1 MGVLHDMNADCG
13 FLSMCRIVSWA
24 VVKFL
29 GQKLGIR
36 EVHINKIGLFR
47 MEGVHAV
54 FDRGKV
60 EEFNLVSIGLSGS
73 LRDFVLQCSSMPRI
87 KLEVKGLNASIRTD
101 TSDRKE
107 SSDCTKKQRKPKD
120 AEGKTFFKSRIFLR
134 MVSSLEVSLS
144 ETKLVLFHGL
154 STRVQWEVGPVNLSG
169 RKEGDTGTAFDL
181 AIVDSHVALDK
192 DGVLSMFGLNELSVQ
207 ALAIFKNG
215 SDALISGSI
224 TTLQAD
230 LLPSASNKKAN
241 INLTIRDISVLARFQ
256 LQIFG
261 SSCPPESHEQCKEGE
276 NIPSMECSCETFI
289 LKLGNGFETCRLEEV
304 SVRCSST
311 PGSVH
316 ASARNGEVRLT
327 DMLLQELSSTCLS
340 LASTLKNY
348 SKSPGEKKRMS
359 SKRRTKFQF
368 QLSTGKLIYG
378 RQIPLG
384 ASLNQNPLGVSK
396 EDAEVALR
404 EVASLATVDFT
415 DLGLLI
421 GGEEQGQVQ
430 CKMSTM
436 VVGAHHQPISQA
448 RGASQNT
455 TESLLALFFAPGQ
468 HSCSYT
474 LVSVQR
480 LSYHVFETG
489 KDDLKKTMVLSG
501 EQVSVSW
508 DADSSL
514 LAEMIARDVRT
525 TVKGFRSGERSNKTK
540 IGVCLALSLAEVSI
554 TGIVGGGVL
563 PSVQASKIECTD
575 IRRKE
580 IEILD
585 AQVLLDGE
593 EVAICSKATI
603 QFGSTTSLQLPA
615 GLGTHTSDSIH
626 NFRGY
631 ETTVQTPGA
640 RDPSSHDSATKQ
652 STGLFAGRDAI
663 PHQTEEQYSSQRH
676 SSTKECFPV
685 TDNCSRDSPPPS
697 SQDASLRQ
705 ERATKDS
712 IRDDTHPSYKLVSI
726 TLRNTKFLLPL
737 QMMLRDK
744 IDDIETQIKAFLVSR
759 RSVIHHG
766 IARRSE
772 GTNQVPQKPGMVIK
786 LSFLEEAAF
795 EIQQDSFE
803 VFLQEQNRNLHDA
816 KALETMQRELKKD
829 DTIHSL
835 WEHFRSAMER
845 WRNSTASR
853 GFGQG
858 SLLRVAIREGH
869 ATILRGAKGK
879 HETREYCA
887 AIRNLDRA
895 SQEVTF
901 EGELKDVDE
910 QQRLPW
916 TESAPKQLGVHG
928 LIKDAELY
936 IGGLESKRLKCS
948 QITCEGVFY
957 MARQKSAVL
966 PSTSTARILVGKV
979 GRWLLKKVPAKGA
992 RPPVKVYSDIQV
1004 GMKGFRGH
1012 FAHMDLVTYADL
1024 AKEMKRLSK
1033 SSTRGADVGNVS
1045 PSLPWWDVVRYLW
1058 HGRLSFA
1065 GEDFTMAVSPHETSH
1080 GSLTLH
1086 SSKIDVQSLCHGHW
1100 TLNLDELKFYR
1111 HAKGLSSQ
1119 SWNLGELGSSSPL
1132 LASPKANFDISCKF
1146 TRADGKPGEMHHM
1159 HLSASNGKIDTS
1171 FEQEHFVDK
1180 VQNCHL
1186 PVPLFDHFRAASASA
1201 CVLVN
1206 LEPSN
1211 LGGPTCC
1218 LSAADLKWTVDLFKM
1233 LSKPPK
1239 VIREASKRHKFGS
1252 TARRKRHPLAVG
1264 SPFLLMESLD
1274 INLHVRSAEVT
1285 FHDDS
1290 ALSTTMQEYVEGSST
1305 CDSPTQGLRLAFET
1319 TSYSGKFARC
1329 SGGSQ
1334 RRSLCPEKSCIS
1346 SSAITLKLPPYTDS
1360 QSSCKA
1366 NNTEGSVRSHG
1377 DPEHFAKLFDQL
1389 RKGQEASG
1397 SPSKGQSKSSG
1408 PEDSFVLATE
1418 LLICNIRHRQQSQEA
1433 NAATDVV
1440 IDGLKAVW
1448 TKKTWDAVWCCF
1460 GSIYGNL
1467 YPKTLGKGGRHSST
1481 ASVKAQAANQSLP
1494 SDKTQMRQGRDS
1506 LLSLLL
1512 DGKATTDAPTEEERI
1527 GLLVTVN
1534 QPQVTLDSE
1543 EGHGRVLLSAAGGLL
1558 VRKKIVSTERE
1569 LGDSEQH
1576 KLSLSL
1582 EYVQMH
1588 VIPLDVD
1595 PTAGLLWLV
1604 SNHQMKGSAKGAP
1617 LRRAASL
1624 SPPEMSRAM
1633 FVPILSP
1640 CHMQLCHAKDVCAV
1654 SGRRIS
1660 HQLKLSSPEIQSTTS
1675 CRDFQALISV
1685 IAKLVIAPPPPI
1697 MQHAQ
1702 LIREAQNM
1710 IFMVLRHKGLE
1721 RIEDLMNEDHR
1732 TSNEE
1737 VTEAMQSMLDSFA
1750 AFKGTMQTLTHLRA
1764 QITVC
1769 KSGEAAFHRIFCKD
1783 SSRTVDESI
1792 LSEASILLSK
1802 MQALVANAS
1811 GKLQKLAQDLCNSYK
1826 RFRRLALR
1834 GQLAPDLSL
1843 SFEFSQVDWVLTGS
1857 RGDEVG
1863 ATLTSLSFV
1872 RLREED
1878 GSAVSRFQIG
1888 SLMVK
1893 NLSVGDLILSPL
1905 LKGTSWRRDAAVRVF
1920 AEVAPPSALDPS
1932 PVNNARVKAVYDHL
1946 EVNVMPHEIC
1956 LEESIAEFLQSF
1968 FLPDAAGGSGSMVQQ
1983 TDIERK
1989 SLLLPPPKSGVS
2001 AGKKHKS
2008 SLSLNDAD
2016 FRSSTHMI
2024 HDPWDMQADPGS
2036 STARSSATS
2045 RASYDSGPLLSAGD
2059 TPSCR
2064 QNMPTLFRYVK
2075 VDSLSVQVSYTGAPI
2090 SIHELKL
2097 VADARL
2103 YRNFLGTGQELLQ
2116 RVKWD
2121 WTKSV
2126 LRSVAGLQHR
2136 KFRQL
2141 VSRPDEVASNTRA
2154 SPRRKRDTAVHSFLD
2169 TDEKGKETEDTP
2181 QSPDE
2186 KKAWLLFGHRYK
2198 GKR

>member
-1 MGVLHDMNADCG
+1 MATLLTLLVASLI
-13 FLSMCRIVSWA
+13 LWKLLPRIVSWA
-24 VVKFL
+24 VFKVL

-36 EVHINKIGLFR
+36 EVQIKKLGLFR

-54 FDRGKV
+54 FDRGKI
-60 EEFNLVSIGLSGS
+60 EEFNLVSVGLSGS
-73 LRDFVLQCSSMPRI
+73 LRALFLQCSSVHRI
-87 KLEVKGLNASIRTD
+87 KLEVQGLSVSMRAD
-101 TSDRKE
+101 TRNKHE
-107 SSDCTKKQRKPKD
+107 SADCRKKQRKTEEAD
-120 AEGKTFFKSRIFLR
+120 GKTFFKSRIFLR
-134 MVSSLEVSLS
+134 MISGLDVSLY
-144 ETKLVLFHGL
+144 ETKIVLFHGV
-154 STRVQWEVGPVNLSG
+154 STRVQWQIGPIDLSG
-169 RKEGDTGTAFDL
+169 RREGDTGTAFDL
-181 AIVDSHVALDK
+181 RIVDSQVALDN
-192 DGVLSMFGLNELSVQ
+192 DGVLFSFGMNELSVQ
-207 ALAIFKNG
+207 ALAVVENG
-215 SDALISGSI
+215 SEALLSGSI
-224 TTLQAD
+224 TTLQAV
-230 LLPSASNKKAN
+230 LLPPASNKKADVD
-241 INLTIRDISVLARFQ
+241 LTICDISVLVRLQ
-256 LQIFG
+256 LQNFG
-261 SSCPPESHEQCKEGE
+261 SSCPPQSHQQSKEGE
-276 NIPSMECSCETFI
+276 TTPSMECSCETLT

-304 SVRCSST
+304 SVRCSSI

-327 DMLLQELSSTCLS
+327 DLLLQELSSTYRS
-340 LASTLKNY
+340 LDSTLKNF
-348 SKSPGEKKRMS
+348 SKSSGEKKGMS
-359 SKRRTKFQF
+359 SRRRTKFQL

-384 ASLNQNPLGVSK
+384 SSLNQNPVESSK
-396 EDAEVALR
+396 EVADVALR
-404 EVASLATVDFT
+404 RVASFATVDFS

-421 GGEEQGQVQ
+421 GSEDQGQVQ
-430 CKMSTM
+430 CKMSTL
-436 VVGAHHQPISQA
+436 VVSAHHQPISQA
-448 RGASQNT
+448 GGSSQNT
-455 TESLLALFFAPGQ
+455 TESLFALFFTMGQ
-468 HSCSYT
+468 HSCSST

-480 LSYHVFETG
+480 FSYRVFEAR
-489 KDDLKKTMVLSG
+489 KNNLKKTMVLSG
-501 EQVSVSW
+501 EQVSLSW

-514 LAEMIARDVRT
+514 LAEIIVRDVRT
-525 TVKGFRSGERSNKTK
+525 TTKRFRAAQKSNKTK
-540 IGVCLALSLAEVSI
+540 IGVCLALSLADVSI
-554 TGIVGGGVL
+554 TGTVGGGVL
-563 PSVQASKIECTD
+563 PSLRTSKIESTD
-575 IRRKE
+575 IIRKE
-580 IEILD
+580 IEIRD
-585 AQVLLDGE
+585 AEMLLDGE
-593 EVAICSKATI
+593 EVAVCSKATI
-603 QFGSTTSLQLPA
+603 QFGNTTLLQPPA
-615 GLGTHTSDSIH
+615 GHGTHISDSLR
-626 NFRGY
+626 NSQGS
-631 ETTVQTPGA
+631 ETTAQTPGE
-640 RDPSSHDSATKQ
+640 RDPSTLVSAIKQ
-652 STGLFAGRDAI
+652 NTGLFTNRDAI
-663 PHQTEEQYSSQRH
+663 PHQTKERHSSQGH
-676 SSTKECFPV
+676 SSTKEYFCV
-685 TDNCSRDSPPPS
+685 TDTCSGDSPPPYL
-697 SQDASLRQ
+697 QDGSLPP
-705 ERATKDS
+705 ECAMKDWMGN
-712 IRDDTHPSYKLVSI
+712 DTQSCKVISI
-726 TLRNTKFLLPL
+726 TMRNTKFLLPL

-744 IDDIETQIKAFLVSR
+744 IDDIETQIKAYLVSR
-759 RSVIHHG
+759 KSVIHHG
-766 IARRSE
+766 IASPSE
-772 GTNQVPQKPGMVIK
+772 GTGRLPRKPGMIVK
-786 LSFLEEAAF
+786 LSLLEEAAF

-829 DTIHSL
+829 DSIHSL
-835 WEHFRSAMER
+835 WEHFRLAMER
-845 WRNSTASR
+845 WRSSTASR

-858 SLLRVAIREGH
+858 SLLRVAIREGY
-869 ATILRGAKGK
+869 ATILRGAKGQR
-879 HETREYCA
+879 ETLDYCA
-887 AIRNLDRA
+887 AIRNLDGA
-895 SQEVTF
+895 SREVTL
-901 EGELKDVDE
+901 EGELNDVDG
-910 QQRLPW
+910 QQHLPW
-916 TESAPKQLGVHG
+916 TESAPKQVGLHG

-948 QITCEGVFY
+948 QITCEGVLY
-957 MARQKSAVL
+957 MARQKSTVL
-966 PSTSTARILVGKV
+966 PSTSTVRILVGKV
-979 GRWLLKKVPAKGA
+979 GRGLLKKVPAKGA
-992 RPPVKVYSDIQV
+992 RPPVKIYSDIRV
-1004 GMKGFRGH
+1004 GMKGFHGH

-1033 SSTRGADVGNVS
+1033 SSTRGADRGNLS
-1045 PSLPWWDVVRYLW
+1045 PSLPWWDVIRYLW
-1058 HGRLSFA
+1058 HGRLSIA

-1086 SSKIDVQSLCHGHW
+1086 SSNIDLQSPSHGHW
-1100 TLNLDELKFYR
+1100 TLNLDQLKFYR

-1132 LASPKANFDISCKF
+1132 FAFPKANFDISCKF

-1159 HLSASNGKIDTS
+1159 HLSASNSKIDTS
-1171 FEQEHFVDK
+1171 FEQELFVDK
-1180 VQNCHL
+1180 VQNRHL

-1206 LEPSN
+1206 LEPN
-1211 LGGPTCC
+1211 GLDGPACC
-1218 LSAADLKWTVDLFKM
+1218 LSAADLKWTVDLIRM
-1233 LSKPPK
+1233 LSRPPK
-1239 VIREASKRHKFGS
+1239 VIREASKRRKFGS
-1252 TARRKRHPLAVG
+1252 TGRGKRHPLAVG
-1264 SPFLLMESLD
+1264 SPFLLIESLD
-1274 INLHVRSAEVT
+1274 INVHVRGAEVT

-1290 ALSTTMQEYVEGSST
+1290 ALVATMQEYVEGSSV

-1319 TSYSGKFARC
+1319 TSYSGKFTRR
-1329 SGGSQ
+1329 SGESL

-1366 NNTEGSVRSHG
+1366 SNAEGSVCSHE
-1377 DPEHFAKLFDQL
+1377 DPEHFAKLFDRL

-1397 SPSKGQSKSSG
+1397 SPPKGRSESPG
-1408 PEDSFVLATE
+1408 PGDSFVLATE
-1418 LLICNIRHRQQSQEA
+1418 LLICNILHRQESKEA

-1467 YPKTLGKGGRHSST
+1467 YPKTLGKDGRHSST
-1481 ASVKAQAANQSLP
+1481 ASVKAQAANRTSA
-1494 SDKTQMRQGRDS
+1494 SDKVQMRQGRDS

-1512 DGKATTDAPTEEERI
+1512 DGKAATDAPTEEERI

-1543 EGHGRVLLSAAGGLL
+1543 EGHGRILLSAAGGLL

-1569 LGDSEQH
+1569 VGDSEQH

-1588 VIPLDVD
+1588 VIPVDVD

-1604 SNHQMKGSAKGAP
+1604 SNQQMKDSTKGAP
-1617 LRRAASL
+1617 LQRSASL

-1640 CHMQLCHAKDVCAV
+1640 CHMQLCHAKDVCAI

-1697 MQHAQ
+1697 MLHAQ
-1702 LIREAQNM
+1702 LVREAQNM
-1710 IFMVLRHKGLE
+1710 IFIVLRHGGLE
-1721 RIEDLMNEDHR
+1721 RIEDLMNEDHK

-1737 VTEAMQSMLDSFA
+1737 VTEAMQTMLDSFA
-1750 AFKGTMQTLTHLRA
+1750 AFKGTLQTLTHFRS
-1764 QITVC
+1764 QVMVC

-1783 SSRTVDESI
+1783 SNGTADNVT
-1792 LSEASILLSK
+1792 LPEASILLSNV
-1802 MQALVANAS
+1802 QALVANTS

-1878 GSAVSRFQIG
+1878 GSAVSRFQVG
-1888 SLMVK
+1888 SMMVK
-1893 NLSVGDLILSPL
+1893 NPSVGNLILSPL

-1932 PVNNARVKAVYDHL
+1932 PVNNTRVKAVYDHL

-1989 SLLLPPPKSGVS
+1989 SLLLPPSKSGVN

-2024 HDPWDMQADPGS
+2024 HDPWDLQANPGS
-2036 STARSSATS
+2036 STARSRATT

-2059 TPSCR
+2059 TPCR

-2141 VSRPDEVASNTRA
+2141 VSRPEEGTSTTRA
-2154 SPRRKRDTAVHSFLD
+2154 SPRRKRDAAVHSFLE
-2169 TDEKGKETEDTP
+2169 TDEKDQEVEDTP